1 MPPKCQEYQGSMFKS
16 KNLNGRCPQGYQPYK
31 YATQDTKECCTA
43 KESKFRPTRKRPA
56 QSFSKFM
63 DDSRLVLAY
72 TDTEIAR
79 LYPQFD
85 RQSTPQQRLKRI
97 GNITTPYRDFYTKN
111 QPNRYYTQQEWARMS
126 NDAKQYARK
135 FRAGQLQPQQD
146 GQPYAAP
153 RIPRKRG
160 FQQAQSS
167 PTKTKKPRPQ
177 QPPRQQRNPMGNPP
191 PQIQLQRPRRSQ
203 RRQGNQGR
211 QIVSDAE
218 FERLLQ
224 QEGLD
229 PSMFR
234 D

>member
-31 YATQDTKECCTA
+31 YATQDTKECCTP

-97 GNITTPYRDFYTKN
+97 GNITTPVRNFYNKY
-111 QPNRYYTQQEWARMS
+111 QPNRYYTQQEWKRMS
-126 NDAKQYARK
+126 TDAKQYARE

-153 RIPRKRG
+153 DIPRKRG
-160 FQQAQSS
+160 IQQAESS
-167 PTKTKKPRPQ
+167 PTKTKNPRI
-177 QPPRQQRNPMGNPP
+177 QPPRQQRNPMGKPAPP
-191 PQIQLQRPRRSQ
+191 IQLQRPRGSQQRS
-203 RRQGNQGR
+203 R
-211 QIVSDAE
+211 IVSDAE
-218 FERLLQ
+218 FKRLLQ

-229 PSMFR
+229 SSMFL